1 MWCASQWRNEVLY
14 FLHVFTRCRTIWM
27 RIPIDQSNDLICT
40 MECDKRF
47 EYFSLVTVNWCS
59 TFMLEGFS
67 MYLPHMTH
75 TSVPLFPQTYWLA
88 MHVWLV
94 HSKQHM
100 IQDDVQLLVASQL
113 WLIQPTHRCKQQLRK
128 TVPETKQLLLQ
139 GSYFPKISQ
148 KAHNHGSGKLS

>member
-1 MWCASQWRNEVLY
+1 
-14 FLHVFTRCRTIWM
+14 M

-47 EYFSLVTVNWCS
+47 EYFSLATVNWCS

-67 MYLPHMTH
+67 MCFAAHDTDTH

-113 WLIQPTHRCKQQLRK
+113 
-128 TVPETKQLLLQ
+128 
-139 GSYFPKISQ
+139 
-148 KAHNHGSGKLS
+148 